1 MLAEYLECDMSPV
14 VIAVTVTD
22 VAIAL
27 RLSIVLFSLS
37 VVDDRQLVGKTDAF
51 ALQGDDMLV
60 VGDNKDVLEPE
71 VASLGDCGL

>member
-14 VIAVTVTD
+14 VIAVTVND

-37 VVDDRQLVGKTDAF
+37 VVDDRQLVRKTDAF
-51 ALQGDDMLV
+51 ALQGDDML